1 MSPTDR
7 PAIRLGTRAS
17 TLATTQSRWVAD
29 RLAAVLDREVVLV
42 EVTTTGDTS
51 AQPLA
56 QLGGTGVF
64 VSALREALL
73 AAASDAPSTRLKAL
87 RPSRPEGSPLPAVP
101 SAKT

>member
-1 MSPTDR
+1 MSHTDR

-17 TLATTQSRWVAD
+17 TLATTQSQWVAD
-29 RLAAVLDREVVLV
+29 RLAAALDREVELV

-64 VSALREALL
+64 VTALREGLL
-73 AAASDAPSTRLKAL
+73 DGRLHVAGPPLEDLPTPPAAGLPPGA
-87 RPSRPEGSPLPAVP
+87 RPPRE
-101 SAKT
+101 